1 MAKNRSLY
9 NALAVYA
16 SQTVNSTGTGAHVQI
31 KRSQSVGWSAEIA
44 RTDILQ
50 LGELARIGSIVTSP
64 PTVSADLSYILTD
77 GAVEKA
83 LGFYVQNPSSLGEA
97 NFASGHAVTSSGIN
111 LYIVEAAEGIDLNSE
126 TSLSGKAVVGIGNCF
141 LNNYSVEAA
150 VGGFPTVT
158 VSFDGANINAD
169 SYYHQG
175 SVTGTNIPAVD
186 LVNGQAL
193 AQNTGVRLP
202 IPTTGTGPI
211 ALRPGDVTISWGNLT
226 GTASGIASPLHNL
239 NGTDGIRVQNLSL
252 SLPLSRTPIEQLGSR
267 FPFARPVDFPV
278 TATLSVSAIA
288 NEQVKRNLAAYLDDT
303 STSDITIAINQP
315 DGNAAV
321 RYTLKGAQFD
331 SESSSIDIGSNRTV
345 DLNFSAQIGGPNT
358 VSRGVLMSG
367 SHAGS
372 VFS

>member
-16 SQTVNSTGTGAHVQI
+16 SQAVNSTGTGAHVQI
-31 KRSQSVGWSAEIA
+31 KRSQSVGWSIEKST
-44 RTDILQ
+44 TDVLQ
-50 LGELARIGSIVTSP
+50 LGELARIGTVVTSP

-97 NFASGHAVTSSGIN
+97 NFASGHATTSSGIN
-111 LYIVEAAEGIDLNSE
+111 LYLVEAAEGIDLNSE

-141 LNNYSVEAA
+141 LNNYSVEVA
-150 VGGFPTVT
+150 VGSFPTVT
-158 VSFDGANINAD
+158 VSFDGANVNAD

-175 SVTGTNIPAVD
+175 SITGTNIPAVD

-202 IPTTGTGPI
+202 TPTTGTGPI

-226 GTASGIASPLHNL
+226 GTASGLAAPIHNL

-303 STSDITIAINQP
+303 STNDITIAINQP
-315 DGNAAV
+315 DGSAAV

-358 VSRGVLMSG
+358 TSRGVFMSG
-367 SHAGS
+367 SHNGS
-372 VFS
+372 VFQ

>member
-16 SQTVNSTGTGAHVQI
+16 SQAVNSTGTGSHVQI
-31 KRSQSVGWSAEIA
+31 KRSQSVGWSIEKST
-44 RTDILQ
+44 TDVLQ
-50 LGELARIGSIVTSP
+50 LGELARIGTVVTSP

-97 NFASGHAVTSSGIN
+97 NFASGHATTSSGIN
-111 LYIVEAAEGIDLNSE
+111 LYLVEAAEGIDLNSE

-141 LNNYSVEAA
+141 LNNYSVEVA
-150 VGGFPTVT
+150 VGSFPTVT
-158 VSFDGANINAD
+158 VSFDGANVNAD

-175 SVTGTNIPAVD
+175 SITGTNIPAVD

-193 AQNTGVRLP
+193 AQNTGVHLP
-202 IPTTGTGPI
+202 TPTTGTGPI

-226 GTASGIASPLHNL
+226 GTASGLAAPIHNL

-303 STSDITIAINQP
+303 STNDITIAINQP
-315 DGNAAV
+315 DGSAAV

-358 VSRGVLMSG
+358 TSRGVFMSG
-367 SHAGS
+367 SHNGS
-372 VFS
+372 VFQ